1 MPLRASGLR
10 ISSNPRGFN
19 AQYAAPG
26 HSYGRA
32 SVTIAVVK
40 TFVALFLAASFLQAD
55 IPMTLVS
62 EDEAEPIHSAIIRK
76 EAWTQDPVRRLRVE
90 ADKRMKDGPWT
101 VTADRPKGVDIDAHE
116 YYTEAPYYWPNPEN
130 PTGPYLRKDGQGN
143 PARIIA
149 NQTSLN
155 AMSDAVFALGVA
167 SFLLDN
173 PAYGKRAASVIHNWF
188 LNPKN
193 RMNPDL
199 DYAQSIPGVNNGRG
213 TGMVEGRSLV
223 RAIQGMEFLEQTSNW
238 DLKDQA
244 AVHKWFEDYLHWLLT
259 SKNAIDER
267 KSGNSHASWWAAQV
281 AAVGSFLGDSKAAQ
295 QAFNF
300 YHGLL
305 PRQILPNG
313 SAPREEVRPR
323 SLRLSVLNLEAY
335 ALVCRIAQVRGTAN
349 LWIIRGRSGTTLSRA
364 IDYLTPYLVDPK
376 KWNKEQANDVPYDS
390 LDFLAFAGMG
400 LDKPEYI
407 ADFRKLEREDSAW
420 ISLVDLLVG
429 RFEAAA
435 HQTRH

>member
-1 MPLRASGLR
+1 
-10 ISSNPRGFN
+10 
-19 AQYAAPG
+19 
-26 HSYGRA
+26 
-32 SVTIAVVK
+32 VK
-40 TFVALFLAASFLQAD
+40 TFAALFLAASFVRAD

-90 ADKRMKDGPWT
+90 ADKRMKEGPWS
-101 VTADRPKGVDIDAHE
+101 VTTDRPKGVDLDPHE
-116 YYTEAPYYWPNPEN
+116 YYSEAAYFWPNPEN
-130 PTGPYLRKDGQGN
+130 PGGPYLHKDGQAYPG
-143 PARIIA
+143 RIVA

-155 AMSDAVFALGVA
+155 AMSDAVFTLGVA

-173 PAYGKRAASVIHNWF
+173 AAYGKRAATVIHAWF
-188 LNPKN
+188 LNPKT

-199 DYAQSIPGVNNGRG
+199 DYAQSVPGVNNGRG
-213 TGMVEGRSLV
+213 AGIVDGRGLV

-238 DLKDQA
+238 DPKDQA
-244 AVHKWFEDYLHWLLT
+244 AVHKWFEDYLHWLLA
-259 SKNAIDER
+259 SKNADDEKR
-267 KSGNSHASWWAAQV
+267 SGDNHASWWAAQV
-281 AAVGSFLGDSKAAQ
+281 AAVGSFVADSKAQQ

-300 YHGLL
+300 YRDHLL

-313 SAPREEVRPR
+313 SAPREEVRAR
-323 SLRLSVLNLEAY
+323 SLRLSAFNLEAY
-335 ALVCRIAQVRGTAN
+335 SVVCRIAQVRGAAN
-349 LWIIRGRSGTTLSRA
+349 LWSIHSRGGASIGTA
-364 IDYLTPYLVDPK
+364 IDYLSPYLLDPK
-376 KWNKEQANDVPYDS
+376 KWSKEQAGDIPYDS
-390 LDFLAFAGMG
+390 LAFLAFAGIG

-407 ADFRKLEREDSAW
+407 EVFRKLERPDNAW